1 MGNFIIDTRIKK
13 LERIKQ
19 GLLSLKKNQRG
30 DELDQV
36 NQMIARLKRW
46 NMELE
51 KEKFLKIPRKTF
63 PNVGN
68 YKPNFDFYKDRIGST
83 VPANVV
89 LGMRIHESEI
99 QSNKKDSAQD
109 ENIDTFCAMMR
120 MSNE

>member
-19 GLLSLKKNQRG
+19 GLLNLKKNQRG
-30 DELDQV
+30 NELDQV

-51 KEKFLKIPRKTF
+51 KEKFLKMPRKTF
-63 PNVGN
+63 PNIGN
-68 YKPNFDFYKDRIGST
+68 YKSAIKWNEQIKQHAVDAIELS
-83 VPANVV
+83 V
-89 LGMRIHESEI
+89 LGLMP
-99 QSNKKDSAQD
+99 QKDPQRD

-120 MSNE
+120 MSNG